1 VFFGTL
7 RSVAHIQYEMIT
19 FEHTHLA
26 ENFLQLSSVTSNYFE
41 SDPEGKLLRRFG
53 LSNHFTW
60 DQLWEGIDD
69 LNANAQG
76 ATFYKLFFLGRHG
89 HNEHDLKKAL
99 TKRYREATGDK
110 DGPVPV
116 NYYDGFDAA
125 LSQKGCIQAALVR
138 DVWDSARCEH
148 PVGIG
153 LPQLSFCSP
162 MRRALTTNTITFS
175 KELSVKDPPTPKMT
189 TLVVENCRERMY
201 TDNSENRHPKGWIS
215 EMFSNYQIEDGFTEK
230 DELWKSDLEETFPH
244 FRARARDVLDRIF
257 APENASVKFVSI
269 TAHHEWSAMIM
280 EVLGQPGALDGF
292 RLGEGGVL
300 PVIVQYTPPS
310 N

>member
-1 VFFGTL
+1 MSSDNSLPSGTYVIHNVEDPKNDERLIMIVDPDGSGDPVKTEKDKMYKAADQDFFAVTEK
-7 RSVAHIQYEMIT
+7 VT
-19 FEHTHLA
+19 
-26 ENFLQLSSVTSNYFE
+26 QLSSVTSIYFE
-41 SDPEGKLLRRFG
+41 GDPEGKLLPRFG
-53 LSNHFTW
+53 LSTDFTW
-60 DQLWEGIDD
+60 DQLWKGIDD

-76 ATFYKLFFLGRHG
+76 ATFYKLIFFGRHG

-99 TKRYREATGDK
+99 TKKYRQGTGDK
-110 DGPVPV
+110 TGPVPV

-138 DVWDSARCEH
+138 NVWDSARTED

-175 KELSVKDPPTPKMT
+175 RELSIEDPPTPKMI

-215 EMFSNYQIEDGFTEK
+215 EMFSNYQIEDSFTES
-230 DELWKSDLEETFPH
+230 DELWNPDLEETFPH
-244 FRARARDVLDRIF
+244 FRARARNVLDRIF
-257 APENASVKFVSI
+257 APENTLVKC
-269 TAHHEWSAMIM
+269 T
-280 EVLGQPGALDGF
+280 
-292 RLGEGGVL
+292 
-300 PVIVQYTPPS
+300 
-310 N
+310 